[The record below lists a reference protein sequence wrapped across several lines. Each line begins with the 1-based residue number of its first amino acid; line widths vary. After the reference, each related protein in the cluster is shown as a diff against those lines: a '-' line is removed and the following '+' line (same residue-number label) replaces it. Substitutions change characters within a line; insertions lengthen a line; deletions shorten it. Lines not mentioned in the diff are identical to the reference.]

1 MDCVRP
7 MPEAVK
13 ATATDALLTTIDA
26 LHPDHPTRRAAVEE
40 VIERIART
48 HPDIV
53 LMMAARVELRQLGL
67 EAVAPCA

>member
-1 MDCVRP
+1 MDCALMP
-7 MPEAVK
+7 PEAVK
-13 ATATDALLTTIDA
+13 ATATDALLATIDSM
-26 LHPDHPTRRAAVEE
+26 HPDSPISRQAVEE

-67 EAVAPCA
+67 EALAPCR